1 MNKRQLFPIYSIIE
15 DLKKKKSKN
24 LISSR
29 SRELSL
35 VSHGMV

>member
-15 DLKKKKSKN
+15 DLKKSKN